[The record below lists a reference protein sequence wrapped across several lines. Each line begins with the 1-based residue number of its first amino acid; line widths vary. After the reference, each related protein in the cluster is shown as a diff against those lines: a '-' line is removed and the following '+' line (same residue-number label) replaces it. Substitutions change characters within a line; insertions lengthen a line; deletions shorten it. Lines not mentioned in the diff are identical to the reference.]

1 MIHYVSGNCF
11 DRAADVRVNTVNC
24 VGVMGKGIALE
35 FKKRYPAMF
44 ADYTRAC
51 RRCEVVPGRLHTYR
65 VATNYL
71 IVNFPTKR
79 HWRDPSRYEDIG
91 AGLDALRD
99 LLAPLGHV
107 HVTLPALGCGNGG
120 LDWNIVSRMVD
131 IALGALCAEIFVYQP
146 QDGFA

>member
-1 MIHYVSGNCF
+1 MIHYASGNCF

-44 ADYTRAC
+44 ADYARAC
-51 RRCEVVPGRLHTYR
+51 RRGEVAPGRLHTYR
-65 VATNYL
+65 VAVNYL

-79 HWRDPSRYEDIG
+79 HWRDPSRYEDID

-99 LLAPLGHV
+99 LLAPLGRV

-120 LDWNIVSRMVD
+120 LDWNRVSQMIGFD
-131 IALGALCAEIFVYQP
+131 LGALEAEIFVYQP
-146 QDGFA
+146 QDSR

>member
-24 VGVMGKGIALE
+24 VGAIGKGSALE
-35 FKKRYPAMF
+35 FKQRYPAMF
-44 ADYTRAC
+44 ADYARAC
-51 RRCEVVPGRLHTYR
+51 RRGEVAPGRLHTYR
-65 VATNYL
+65 VECL

-79 HWRDPSRYEDIG
+79 HWRDPSRYEDID

-99 LLAPLGHV
+99 LLAPLGRV

-120 LDWNIVSRMVD
+120 LDWSIVSRMVD

-146 QDGFA
+146 QDSR

>member
-35 FKKRYPAMF
+35 FKKRYQAMF
-44 ADYTRAC
+44 ADYARAC
-51 RRCEVVPGRLHTYR
+51 RRGEVVPGKLHTYR
-65 VATNYL
+65 VAVNYL

-79 HWRDPSRYEDIG
+79 HWRDLSRYEDID

-99 LLAPLGHV
+99 LLAPLGRV

-120 LDWNIVSRMVD
+120 LDWNRVSQMIGFD
-131 IALGALCAEIFVYQP
+131 LGALEAEIFVYQP
-146 QDGFA
+146 QDSR